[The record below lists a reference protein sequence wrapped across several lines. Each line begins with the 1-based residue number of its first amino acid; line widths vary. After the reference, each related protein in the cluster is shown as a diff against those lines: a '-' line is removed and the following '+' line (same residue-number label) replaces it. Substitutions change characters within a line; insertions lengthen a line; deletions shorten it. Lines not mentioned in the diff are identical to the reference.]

1 MQKIYRILRDNKELG
16 PLSLEEL
23 LELKLKKYDLIW
35 IEGRSAGWRYPSEIE
50 ALKPYLDDQV
60 PQNSHP
66 ASHSL
71 RPEAAVPV
79 LENTNKAPVASDEIE
94 LTPEQLEKKAN
105 EIYQRIQAFNENNE
119 KQKEETQT
127 KYARSLEDLKQEYA
141 DWLHKKKV
149 KKGFKVN
156 KKLLAGFS
164 VTAVILLAWVFISG
178 RSKSDLLNAQ
188 TKQYISNAVYSQ
200 QQPQESIPKIKD
212 QHNSSQVETADIPK
226 SPGPK
231 KELSVDQ
238 FIDSVERALAKSD
251 ASVKK
256 KSQAYKNFPLTN
268 KPEKKVDEAPVLKVA
283 PADINTVP
291 LSQLISMN
299 AHYMY
304 DTDQHLFGLEIT
316 IQNKSRQLLKKVT
329 VDVFYYKKGDRL
341 FDKETLYFTNIQ
353 PGNSFTLSTPGN
365 KKAVAAKFQLGQ
377 VIGDN

>member
-1 MQKIYRILRDNKELG
+1 MQKIYRILRDNKERG
-16 PLSLEEL
+16 PFSLEEL
-23 LELKLKKYDLIW
+23 LELKLKSYDLIW

-50 ALKPYLDDQV
+50 ALKSYLDD
-60 PQNSHP
+60 PSIQNQHP

-71 RPEAAVPV
+71 RPEIAMLAQ
-79 LENTNKAPVASDEIE
+79 EKTFNAPTASEEIE

-149 KKGFKVN
+149 KKGFRVN
-156 KKLLAGFS
+156 KKVLAGSS
-164 VTAVILLAWVFISG
+164 VAAVIFLAWVFISG
-178 RSKSDLLNAQ
+178 RSKNDVLNAQ

-200 QQPQESIPKIKD
+200 QQSSETLPKIKD
-212 QHNSSQVETADIPK
+212 QPIQPQNYTVDNNKVSS
-226 SPGPK
+226 SK
-231 KELSVDQ
+231 KQLSVDQ
-238 FIDSVERALAKSD
+238 FIDSVERALAKAD
-251 ASVKK
+251 AGIKK
-256 KSQAYKNFPLTN
+256 KVISSKKLLVNTN
-268 KPEKKVDEAPVLKVA
+268 IEKKLEVAPVLKVA

>member
-1 MQKIYRILRDNKELG
+1 MQKIYRILRDNKERG

-35 IEGRSAGWRYPSEIE
+35 IDGRSAGWRYPSEIE
-50 ALKPYLDDQV
+50 ALKQYLDDPV

-66 ASHSL
+66 ASHSI
-71 RPEAAVPV
+71 RPVVTVPV
-79 LENTNKAPVASDEIE
+79 QEYTNKAPVASEDIE

-119 KQKEETQT
+119 RQKDETQT

-149 KKGFKVN
+149 KKGFRVN
-156 KKLLAGFS
+156 KKVLAGFS
-164 VTAVILLAWVFISG
+164 VAAVLFLAWVFISG
-178 RSKSDLLNAQ
+178 RSKNDVLNSQ
-188 TKQYISNAVYSQ
+188 TRQYISNAVYSQ
-200 QQPQESIPKIKD
+200 QQSTETIPKIKD
-212 QHNSSQVETADIPK
+212 QHISSETYSNDNIK
-226 SPGPK
+226 TNGSS
-231 KELSVDQ
+231 KESSVDQ
-238 FIDSVERALAKSD
+238 FIDSVERALAKAD
-251 ASVKK
+251 AGVKK
-256 KSQAYKNFPLTN
+256 KAISHRKATLNPKT
-268 KPEKKVDEAPVLKVA
+268 EKTVYQEPVLKVV
-283 PADINTVP
+283 PADINTIP

>member
-1 MQKIYRILRDNKELG
+1 MQKIYRILRDNKEKG

-35 IEGRSAGWRYPSEIE
+35 IDGRSAGWRYPSEIE
-50 ALKPYLDDQV
+50 SLKPYLEDNIT
-60 PQNSHP
+60 PSPHP
-66 ASHSL
+66 ASHSI
-71 RPEAAVPV
+71 RPEIAIPV
-79 LENTNKAPVASDEIE
+79 QEDINKAPAAAEDIE
-94 LTPEQLEKKAN
+94 LTPELLEKKAN
-105 EIYQRIQAFNENNE
+105 DIYQRIQAFNQNNE
-119 KQKEETQT
+119 RQKEETQT

-149 KKGFKVN
+149 KRGFKVN
-156 KKLLAGFS
+156 KKVLAGIS
-164 VTAVILLAWVFISG
+164 LAAVIFLAWVFISG
-178 RSKSDLLNAQ
+178 RSRNDVLNTQ

-200 QQPQESIPKIKD
+200 QQPTENISKGKE
-212 QHNSSQVETADIPK
+212 QHISTQNYSAQGTRVS
-226 SPGPK
+226 GYK

-238 FIDSVERALAKSD
+238 FIDSVERALARAD
-251 ASVKK
+251 VGTKK
-256 KSQAYKNFPLTN
+256 KNTLHKNLPFTP
-268 KPEKKVDEAPVLKVA
+268 KAEKKPDQEPVLKVE